1 VINISNNN
9 KKIEAGRRSARNK
22 VKPEQ
27 NNIIESTHKATVKR
41 N

>member
-1 VINISNNN
+1 MSNNN
-9 KKIEAGRRSARNK
+9 KKIEAGRRSHRNK

-27 NNIIESTHKATVKR
+27 NNAIELNRKPTIKR